1 MMKKITNFLI
11 QAEAPLFRLCREL
24 EITNFHEAVNY
35 IFKLPYR
42 RNLSKEEL
50 TLVFSE
56 KCGVCSTK
64 HAALAALALENYF
77 QKLTLIIGIYQMN

>member
-1 MMKKITNFLI
+1 MKKITNFLI

-64 HAALAALALENYF
+64 HAALAALALENDYWD
-77 QKLTLIIGIYQMN
+77 LSNE